1 MAIPF
6 WNGRKNSRARGIEH
20 MLILIG
26 SFLLLMLI
34 GLPVAISM
42 ATASL
47 LYIVSYNVA
56 PDIIAAQRLI
66 AGVES

>member
-1 MAIPF
+1 
-6 WNGRKNSRARGIEH
+6 

-47 LYIVSYNVA
+47 LYIVSYKVA

-66 AGVES
+66 AGV